1 MPLLVSLF
9 LGFVPMFFFAALVY
23 WLDRYEKEPKILLG
37 ATFFWGVVI
46 AAGGAHSASAFMH
59 LLDQRPQLRLAQLL
73 LLRQSWRNFSKGWQ
87 SPSCSSFSTKNL
99 IPFWMA

>member
-9 LGFVPMFFFAALVY
+9 LGFIPMFFFAALVY

-46 AAGGAHSASAFMH
+46 AAGGAFIINTAFGIGIYIFTGSESAANTGP
-59 LLDQRPQLRLAQLL
+59 LGDVR
-73 LLRQSWRNFSKGWQ
+73 
-87 SPSCSSFSTKNL
+87 C
-99 IPFWMA
+99 PFDRTN